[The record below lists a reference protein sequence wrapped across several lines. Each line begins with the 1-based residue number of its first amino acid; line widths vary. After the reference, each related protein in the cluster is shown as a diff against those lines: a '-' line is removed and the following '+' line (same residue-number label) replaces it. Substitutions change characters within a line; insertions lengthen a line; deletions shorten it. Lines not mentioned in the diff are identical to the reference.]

1 MTEGN
6 QVEREEAREE
16 GEEGEAQTLVTPD
29 PLRVCT
35 VHTLQLS
42 QRSGLL
48 ERVEDKGGNAEG
60 ENDNENEGE
69 TEEDGVNGHP
79 NILDETVPELE

>member
-6 QVEREEAREE
+6 QVEREERGEEREE
-16 GEEGEAQTLVTPD
+16 EETQTLVTPD
-29 PLRVCT
+29 PLRVGT